1 MKDTIESV
9 KADFLQAKAGLLH
22 ALSTT
27 PDDRL
32 SWSPS
37 PTSRSPLH
45 QVVHAA
51 ESIGNIHGFLT
62 DRTFD
67 VPTPEEADRGFREFE
82 RMITRRE
89 EAVKLFERRA
99 DAFVAWL
106 DALRPDELDR
116 LVTTPFG
123 MGDVPTGVAIGFP
136 AMHTRWHQAQID
148 YIQTIYGDL
157 DWHMESQEGSQSS
170 ASVPPVP

>member
-1 MKDTIESV
+1 MKDPIESA
-9 KADFLQAKAGLLH
+9 KADFLQAKGGILH

-32 SWSPS
+32 TWSPS
-37 PTSRSPLH
+37 PTARSPLH

-51 ESIGNIHGFLT
+51 QSIGNIHGFL
-62 DRTFD
+62 DRRTFD

-82 RMITRRE
+82 RGITRRE
-89 EAVKLFERRA
+89 EAVSLLESKS

-106 DALRPDELDR
+106 DALPEERLGS

-123 MGDVPTGVAIGFP
+123 MGQVPTELAITFP
-136 AMHTRWHQAQID
+136 ALHTRWHQAQID

-157 DWHMESQEGSQSS
+157 DWHM
-170 ASVPPVP
+170 

>member
-1 MKDTIESV
+1 MSDSIQRAKD
-9 KADFLQAKAGLLH
+9 DFLQAKAGLLH
-22 ALSTT
+22 VFSTT

-32 SWSPS
+32 TWSPS
-37 PTSRSPLH
+37 PTARSPIH

-51 ESIGNIHGFLT
+51 ESIRNIHGFL
-62 DRTFD
+62 DGRPFD

-82 RMITRRE
+82 RRFTQRE
-89 EAVKLFERRA
+89 EATAHFERSA

-106 DALRPDELDR
+106 DALPPERLGS

-123 MGDVPTGVAIGFP
+123 MGDVPTEVAIGFP
-136 AMHTRWHQAQID
+136 AMHTRWHQAQVE

-157 DWHMESQEGSQSS
+157 DWHMSLSTPGED
-170 ASVPPVP
+170 